1 MEQAARLRKK
11 KKQERFLTIAA
22 IVGISAV
29 VLCTV
34 FFVVQGAMRKS
45 VPKSDTERILGSWQE
60 EGGRIQWTF
69 DNSRVQVCALDED
82 GNCTEQSATEY
93 VLDTTAK
100 KMCLRAKTGTNHRI
114 FDYAWDDNFLVLT
127 YEGQV
132 MRLQRCE

>member
-22 IVGISAV
+22 IVVISAV
-29 VLCTV
+29 VLCTL
-34 FFVVQGAMRKS
+34 FFVVRGAMRKS
-45 VPKSDTERILGSWQE
+45 APESDTERILGSWLE
-60 EGGRIQWTF
+60 EGGRIQWAF
-69 DNSRVQVCALDED
+69 DNRRVQVCALDED
-82 GNCTEQSATEY
+82 GNSSEQSATEY

-100 KMCLRAKTGTNHRI
+100 KMCLRAKTGTNNRI

-132 MRLQRCE
+132 MKLQRSE

>member
-22 IVGISAV
+22 IVVISAV

-45 VPKSDTERILGSWQE
+45 VPSDTERILGSWQE

-114 FDYAWDDNFLVLT
+114 FDYVWDDNFLVLT

>member
-22 IVGISAV
+22 IVVISAV

-69 DNSRVQVCALDED
+69 DNSRVQVCALDEEVIVR
-82 GNCTEQSATEY
+82 NSRQQSMCWIQRPKRCAS
-93 VLDTTAK
+93 VLKPEPTTVYLT
-100 KMCLRAKTGTNHRI
+100 MPGMII
-114 FDYAWDDNFLVLT
+114 FS
-127 YEGQV
+127 
-132 MRLQRCE
+132 C